1 VATPPSSYDSTRSA
15 EGLVWLHRGRARES
29 ENDLD
34 GALLAYLGGS
44 HWTEAA
50 RILSHQGKF
59 EAAGHAMLLYLPA
72 NPMKITL
79 LDREQKHAVMNAA
92 LCFARG
98 GQRKEAVG
106 LLINLGEYRKA
117 ASLLNSAGMRRE
129 AVAAM
134 RGERVDAN
142 PWPEGVLFRLRQP
155 ADLAPAPPPPPEGSG
170 PIDARSGPFDARSG
184 PIDTR
189 SDSFV
194 PPPIPVVA
202 RPEPVHPPPVAR
214 VLPYV
219 ELNEDDLTPIDT
231 IPPNEQAGVMAGRL
245 REAWG
250 AEAVPRNLARELE
263 SFVARGRQ
271 PGAPLEDQVAFY
283 AAGRLFERAGQP
295 ELASRAYRVVP
306 GILDASYRLS
316 QADRGKVEASDG
328 QWLPPHVFERDLQV
342 GPAALPDLDGI
353 LLGARRQRAGPEDL
367 RRTHNAPVTPLPV
380 PGKKYQYV
388 TSDEPAPVAGG
399 VAPGSLIDGRYR
411 VEEEIGA
418 GGMARVFRATDSELG
433 EEVALKLFLQLARE
447 GSGLDRFRRE
457 MKLSRKLVHPNIV
470 RVLEYGVWTGARYL
484 TMELLRGADLEGFM
498 ASKPDKRVPLDEGL
512 QLMMQACDG
521 LAAAHAVGV
530 IHRDIKPGNL
540 FVIDAGSRLKLM
552 DFGIAKVIGS
562 SSLSIT
568 GVRVGTPRYM
578 SPEQIEGG
586 KAPVGPP
593 ADLYALGG
601 VMYEMFAGSPP
612 FLDTE
617 LMPLLLNQMA
627 ELPDPPSARNSTIPS
642 SVDELIMKLLAKDPA
657 DRICDARELR
667 GELLRLWVET
677 QRTRAR

>member
-1 VATPPSSYDSTRSA
+1 MR
-15 EGLVWLHRGRARES
+15 RGRARES

-44 HWTEAA
+44 HWNEAA
-50 RILSHQGKF
+50 RILSHQSNF
-59 EAAGHAMLLYLPA
+59 EAAGHAMLLYLP
-72 NPMKITL
+72 PTPTKITA
-79 LDREQKHAVMNAA
+79 LDREQRHAVMNAA
-92 LCFARG
+92 LCFARSG
-98 GQRKEAVG
+98 ARKEAVG

-117 ASLLNSAGMRRE
+117 ANLLNSAGMRRE

-134 RGERVDAN
+134 RGERVDEN
-142 PWPEGVLFRLRQP
+142 PWPAGVLFRLRQP
-155 ADLAPAPPPPPEGSG
+155 ADLAPPPPAPVSSGEIPAVQRDQESEDLVFPPM
-170 PIDARSGPFDARSG
+170 
-184 PIDTR
+184 
-189 SDSFV
+189 
-194 PPPIPVVA
+194 
-202 RPEPVHPPPVAR
+202 PEPVRPPPVAR

-219 ELNEDDLTPIDT
+219 ELDDDDLTPIDT
-231 IPPNEQAGVMAGRL
+231 IPPDDRAAAVSRYL
-245 REAWG
+245 REAWD
-250 AEAVPRNLARELE
+250 AEAFPRRLAEELE
-263 SFVARGRQ
+263 KFIARGRQ

-283 AAGRLFERAGQP
+283 AAGRLFERAGRPKQ
-295 ELASRAYRVVP
+295 ASRAYRIVP
-306 GILDASYRLS
+306 AILDASFRLS
-316 QADRGKVEASDG
+316 QTDQGKVETSDG
-328 QWLPPHVFERDLQV
+328 QWLPPHIFGRGLRV
-342 GPAALPDLDGI
+342 GPAALPGLDGI
-353 LLGARRQRAGPEDL
+353 LLGARRQRDGPEDL
-367 RRTHNAPVTPLPV
+367 RLTTDNPITPLP
-380 PGKKYQYV
+380 PPKPAFQYV
-388 TSDEPAPVAGG
+388 TQDEPVQQFEGIG
-399 VAPGSLIDGRYR
+399 TGSLIDGRYT

-418 GGMARVFRATDSELG
+418 GGMARMFRAIDTELG

-457 MKLSRKLVHPNIV
+457 MKLSRKLLHPNIV
-470 RVLEYGVWTGARYL
+470 RVLEFGVWTGARYL
-484 TMELLRGADLEGFM
+484 TMELLKGADLEGFM
-498 ASKPDKRVPLDEGL
+498 ASKPDKRVPLGEGL

-540 FVIDAGSRLKLM
+540 FVIDEGSRLKVM

-578 SPEQIEGG
+578 SPEQIGG
-586 KAPVGPP
+586 GGATVGPP

-627 ELPDPPSARNSTIPS
+627 EMPDPPRKRNPDIPP
-642 SVDELIMKLLAKDPA
+642 SVDEVIMKLLAKDPA
-657 DRICDARELR
+657 DRFRDARELR

-677 QRTRAR
+677 QRTQAP